1 MICPKC
7 GTENTAGNR
16 FCMKCGADMTAATP
30 VEASS
35 VEASSAGATGSSV
48 GYTPTPQSAMS
59 GDPTPGTQE
68 RYGAAGYAPDSNG
81 YTAPPQFAPNPAS
94 YGAGPNA
101 GMVNQGQL
109 AGLGGRLLAYII
121 DALLIFAAAI
131 VVVIIAAIL
140 NAIHLGAVGVILF
153 IALYVGAI
161 VYQPYCWVAR
171 AGQTIGH
178 QAMHMRVVKMDGG
191 PITIGTAIVRV
202 IGFIVDSI
210 IFGLPIGLL
219 WCLWDAKKQCW
230 HDKIANTVVVQA

>member
-1 MICPKC
+1 MTCPKC
-7 GTENTAGNR
+7 GTENAAGNR

-35 VEASSAGATGSSV
+35 AGATGSGS
-48 GYTPTPQSAMS
+48 GYTPTPTPQPAMS
-59 GDPTPGTQE
+59 GDPPRGTQE

-81 YTAPPQFAPNPAS
+81 YTAAPQFAPNPAS

-101 GMVNQGQL
+101 GMINQGQL

-121 DALLIFAAAI
+121 DALIIFAAAI

-140 NAIHLGAVGVILF
+140 NAIHLGAVGVLLF
-153 IALYVGAI
+153 IALYIGAI

-178 QAMHMRVVKMDGG
+178 QAMHMRVVKLDGG
-191 PITIGTAIVRV
+191 PITIGTAIVRF